1 MRHRVKKLQ
10 QIGIDKEHSVSILRN
25 IAVSLIINEKIQTTR
40 PRAKAVQPYVEKLI
54 TAAKKKDA
62 QNAIKYIFSAIQHEN
77 ASKKLIE
84 ELAKRYSER
93 TSGFTRRIRVG
104 NRKGDNADLIQLEL
118 V

>member
-10 QIGIDKEHSVSILRN
+10 KIGVDKEHSISILRN
-25 IAVSLIINEKIQTTR
+25 IAVSLVINEKIQTTR

-54 TAAKKKDA
+54 TAAKKKDT
-62 QNAIKYIFSAIQHEN
+62 QSAIKYIFSAIQHEN
-77 ASKKLIE
+77 ASKKIIE
-84 ELAKRYSER
+84 DLAKRYSER
-93 TSGFTRRIRVG
+93 TSGFTRCLRVG

>member
-10 QIGIDKEHSVSILRN
+10 KIGIDKEHSVSILRN
-25 IAVSLIINEKIQTTR
+25 IAASLVINEKIQTTR
-40 PRAKAVQPYVEKLI
+40 PRAKAVQSYVEKLI

-77 ASKKLIE
+77 ASKKIIE
-84 ELAKRYSER
+84 DLAKRYSER
-93 TSGFTRRIRVG
+93 TSGYTRRLRVG